1 MSYQDL
7 MQSIIIEAVKQEKLK
22 PNIISSLV
30 QNNYSSSTLNDDY
43 IKQILTKTY
52 MTESEIRLVK
62 DVLDY
67 LISVYDRK
75 SKESIFPVLYHDVVN
90 VFKNLKRLPVSSSYG
105 YVATSDFLSIS
116 NSLIFKTGQPKETA
130 PEFSNLSILYEYFVG
145 IACTNELR
153 KSIGNFMYVFSL
165 FQCNTLSLKQ
175 DDFCS
180 STDDLQYYT
189 IFEKINGE
197 DLFSFII
204 NIKDNEHDY
213 QQLVSYIIQI
223 LMALQVAQD
232 KFSFTHNDLHLG
244 NIILRPSLK
253 GGEDV
258 RYELD
263 GTTYQIKTDVIPT
276 FIDYGHSHFLYHGV
290 PMGVMSDIPGVDNIN
305 TNTGIDMYKLLMYIL
320 HHCFDRRPNLF
331 KRLSWILDYY
341 LDKEDVDGL
350 IEAHKKDDAT
360 LINKAMMKMEKKYFT
375 FGKQHTKLVQTSP
388 RDFLSW
394 MKSHQAQLW
403 KHHVTEFKKVV
414 PQDSISQIYQSKID
428 LYGILKQP
436 IENIAP
442 VSCAPK
448 NYYSLVINQYM
459 IQTYEHLQQQF
470 HMQFSPMFS
479 SLLHLLEQETRD
491 NQSKYQRND
500 VEYEENVQSQ
510 LAELQG
516 QIEETERMQG
526 SERMRGSE
534 ILVSRYITTY
544 ENYKTF
550 LDYSNRYTTDDTF
563 YYKMKHI
570 QAHSQRLVASNVF
583 SELEQALEQKSNGNT
598 LTVISKIKQQFPVIS
613 GAIRQFETN
622 IFKDTLKRA
631 SKTKKIIYIPP
642 HSERQISMVINT
654 PELIDLIR
662 RYTTIYDAKVIRQI
676 LQAHKDKTDKEILS
690 AFKQYKRDS
699 MIPYDY
705 ISDLQPVFSS
715 IPKVGKYLDFGGSD
729 GKVGKAIAQHLKLPP
744 DRGVCCDIKPCSG
757 VVPVNSSGPLPF
769 EDGTFS
775 LITCFQVLHHVS
787 QLKDKIQE
795 LYRVMT
801 EKGLIVIQEND
812 ISENIQDNLIGDIEH
827 TMTSVIYNRQQE
839 SPPVFKSKKRWV
851 ELFEENGFKVVPIS
865 YKENETPTK
874 TFYSTFQK
882 KPSSPSRPQ
891 PPRKESEW
899 KMTKTRDLNEATL
912 AQIYNMYARSYS
924 EANLDLWL
932 DSPQELANYSD
943 SIMYLERNKKII
955 SVLMYKLLLHTN
967 KISLVAH
974 DSTRE
979 GKDKM
984 IEKIVQ
990 LMSTSGWIIEASG
1003 ALSWILRSKY
1013 NLSPITDKNVIY
1025 SLLHISD
1032 KQRQKIQ
1039 MNPDY
1044 NEQDK
1049 TKQVYTHVYYSR
1061 DGKIQHQNAESLF
1074 GNVCRSCSE

>member
-1 MSYQDL
+1 V
-7 MQSIIIEAVKQEKLK
+7 A
-22 PNIISSLV
+22 
-30 QNNYSSSTLNDDY
+30 
-43 IKQILTKTY
+43 
-52 MTESEIRLVK
+52 
-62 DVLDY
+62 
-67 LISVYDRK
+67 
-75 SKESIFPVLYHDVVN
+75 
-90 VFKNLKRLPVSSSYG
+90 SSYG

-116 NSLIFKTGQPKETA
+116 NSLIFKTGQPKESA
-130 PEFSNLSILYEYFVG
+130 PEFADLSILYEYFVG

-165 FQCNTLSLKQ
+165 FQCNTLSLAKE
-175 DDFCS
+175 DFCS
-180 STDDLQYYT
+180 STNDLQYYT

-204 NIKDNEHDY
+204 DIKDTETDY
-213 QQLVSYIIQI
+213 RRLVSYIIQI

-253 GGEDV
+253 GAEDV

-263 GTTYQIKTDVIPT
+263 GITYQIKTDVIPT

-290 PMGVMSDIPGVDNIN
+290 PMGIMFDIQGVDNIN

-320 HHCFDRRPNLF
+320 HHCFDRKPRLF

-350 IEAHKKDDAT
+350 IEAHKKDDDT
-360 LINKAMMKMEKKYFT
+360 LINKAMMKMEKTYFT
-375 FGKQHTKLVQTSP
+375 FGKQHIRLAQTSP

-394 MKSHQAQLW
+394 MKSHQPQLW
-403 KHHVTEFKKVV
+403 NHTVTEFKKVV

-436 IENIAP
+436 VENIAP

-448 NYYSLVINQYM
+448 NYHSLVINQYM
-459 IQTYEHLQQQF
+459 IRTYQHLQQEF

-491 NQSKYQRND
+491 NQNKYQRND
-500 VEYEENVQSQ
+500 VEYEEDVQSQ
-510 LAELQG
+510 LAELQERIQG
-516 QIEETERMQG
+516 DTEHR
-526 SERMRGSE
+526 RGE
-534 ILVSRYITTY
+534 ISQYISLY

-550 LDYSNRYTTDDTF
+550 LDYSNRYTTNDTF
-563 YYKMKHI
+563 YYTLKRI
-570 QAHSQRLVASNVF
+570 QEHNERLTASDMF
-583 SELEQALEQKSNGNT
+583 SKLEQALDEPTSESET
-598 LTVISKIKQQFPVIS
+598 LNVISKIKQQFPIIS
-613 GAIRQFETN
+613 GAIRQFETA
-622 IFKDTLKRA
+622 IFNDTLKRA
-631 SKTKKIIYIPP
+631 SKTKKTIYIPP
-642 HSERQISMVINT
+642 HSERQISMVIDS
-654 PELIDLIR
+654 PELVDLLR

-676 LQAHKDKTDKEILS
+676 LQAHKDKIDKEILS

-729 GKVGKAIAQHLKLPP
+729 GKVGKSIAQHLHLPP
-744 DRGVCCDIKPCSG
+744 DRSVCCDIKPCLHS

-801 EKGLIVIQEND
+801 ENGLIVIQEND
-812 ISENIQDNLIGDIEH
+812 ISQDPKDKLIGDIEH

-839 SPPVFKSKKRWV
+839 SPPVFQSKKRWV
-851 ELFEENGFKVVPIS
+851 ELFEENGFKFVPIS

-882 KPSSPSRPQ
+882 KPSSP
-891 PPRKESEW
+891 PRKSSPRTSEW
-899 KMTKTRDLNEATL
+899 KITKTRDLNEATL

-955 SVLMYKLLLHTN
+955 SVLMYKLLSNTN

-1049 TKQVYTHVYYSR
+1049 TKQVYTHIYYSR
-1061 DGKIQHQNAESLF
+1061 DGKLQHQNAESLF